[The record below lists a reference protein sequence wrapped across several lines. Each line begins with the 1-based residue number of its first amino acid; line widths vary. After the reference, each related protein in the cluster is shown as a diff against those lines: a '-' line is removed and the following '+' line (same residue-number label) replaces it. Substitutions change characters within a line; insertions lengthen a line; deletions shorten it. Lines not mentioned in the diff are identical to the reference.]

1 MPTSFCNGMT
11 YDKQLLQL
19 LTEVG
24 ERGISVRSLAK
35 HVYNMNCSLFS
46 QPDYQEIH
54 SYVQQFLLRNS
65 KSEKSLIES
74 TGQRGYYRLNVNNN
88 VDARQLV
95 LQFRNATD
103 EKDEN
108 DEDDDMQKPSVDLSL
123 DLFS

>member
-1 MPTSFCNGMT
+1 MT

-19 LTEVG
+19 LSVVG

-35 HVYNMNCSLFS
+35 HLYNMNCSLFS
-46 QPDYQEIH
+46 QPDFSEVH

-88 VDARQLV
+88 VDARQMV
-95 LQFRNATD
+95 LQFRNDSEAKDDVVEESATPV
-103 EKDEN
+103 
-108 DEDDDMQKPSVDLSL
+108 DMSL
-123 DLFS
+123 NLFD

>member
-1 MPTSFCNGMT
+1 MT

-19 LTEVG
+19 LSVVG

-35 HVYNMNCSLFS
+35 HLYNMNCSLFS
-46 QPDYQEIH
+46 QPDFSEIH

-88 VDARQLV
+88 VDARQMV
-95 LQFRNATD
+95 LQFRND
-103 EKDEN
+103 IEEKDETT
-108 DEDDDMQKPSVDLSL
+108 DESKPGVDLSL
-123 DLFS
+123 NLFD